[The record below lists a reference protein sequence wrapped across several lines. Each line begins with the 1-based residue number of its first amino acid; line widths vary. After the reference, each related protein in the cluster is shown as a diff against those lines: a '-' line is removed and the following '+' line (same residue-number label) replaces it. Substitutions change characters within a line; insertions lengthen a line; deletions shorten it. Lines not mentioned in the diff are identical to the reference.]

1 MPEKGDSQSW
11 IFHRSNFVLQW
22 RLHVLA
28 AFVFL
33 GMVII
38 GSIDGGTIRSIV
50 ESRRSTKQYL
60 TKKTHTQH
68 PFTNLTQQQEI
79 LRNFSAITK
88 NGTTSTPLA
97 QESND
102 KKPLTQNP
110 LMNLTRQQE
119 TLQNFSTVTKNGTT
133 DTYTRV
139 PPSSNMVLNNNENVS
154 FAQNYSDGVLENLV
168 SGRNGSDGSVK
179 WLSTE
184 LEPNLTENLL
194 SRWLAPGGEPCRESR
209 TVEIVIP
216 GLDGKDLIELTAG
229 DSHEFRFQALD
240 ESKNLVCSG
249 GDYFET
255 DLSGEAWKSRPL
267 VRDFGNGSYSILLQ
281 VHPDF
286 AGDYNLTL
294 ILLYRHFLGL
304 KFSPWRFV
312 FDKQLRKFRIKFVKG
327 GTRLPKIGTCEKSD
341 FNRDLWLGSGSL
353 GMLESNG
360 WVYSSH
366 CSFRLFSADSA
377 WNCLKNRW
385 VFFWGDSNHVDTIR
399 NTLNFVLDLPQISSV
414 PRRFDLNF
422 SNPKDASQTVRIT
435 SIFNGHWNETMNYE
449 GFNSLMDEGFR
460 SLLKKY
466 FSEDTVPDTIIMNSG
481 LHDGVHWRNLRAYS
495 EGAGFAASFWKEVM
509 DSVRQRG
516 LAVPRIFYRTTIATG
531 GYAKSLAFNPNK
543 MEAFNW
549 VALDKFRR
557 AGLVSGVI
565 DNFDMTFPWHF
576 DNRCNDGVH
585 YGRPLAK
592 MKWRDG
598 EIGHQ
603 YFVDFMLAHV
613 LLNALCSR

>member
-1 MPEKGDSQSW
+1 
-11 IFHRSNFVLQW
+11 
-22 RLHVLA
+22 
-28 AFVFL
+28 
-33 GMVII
+33 
-38 GSIDGGTIRSIV
+38 
-50 ESRRSTKQYL
+50 
-60 TKKTHTQH
+60 
-68 PFTNLTQQQEI
+68 
-79 LRNFSAITK
+79 
-88 NGTTSTPLA
+88 
-97 QESND
+97 
-102 KKPLTQNP
+102 
-110 LMNLTRQQE
+110 MNLTRQQE

-154 FAQNYSDGVLENLV
+154 FAQNYSDGVLENLA

-229 DSHEFRFQALD
+229 DSHEFCFQALD

-294 ILLYRHFLGL
+294 ILLFRHFLGL

-327 GTRLPKIGTCEKSD
+327 GTRLPKIGTCEKFD
-341 FNRDLWLGSGSL
+341 FNRDLWLGRWTRHAKNDGCQISNDGRYRCLAPDFPCQSPWCSGSL
-353 GMLESNG
+353 GMLE
-360 WVYSSH
+360 
-366 CSFRLFSADSA
+366 
-377 WNCLKNRW
+377 
-385 VFFWGDSNHVDTIR
+385 I
-399 NTLNFVLDLPQISSV
+399 

-449 GFNSLMDEGFR
+449 GFNSLNDEGFR

-466 FSEDTVPDTIIMNSG
+466 FSEDTVLDTIIMNSG
-481 LHDGVHWRNLRAYS
+481 LHECVHWHNLRAYS
-495 EGAGFAASFWKEVM
+495 EGAGYAASFWKEVM

-531 GYAKSLAFNPNK
+531 GYARSLAFNPNK

-585 YGRPLAK
+585 YGRPPAK

-603 YFVDFMLAHV
+603 YFVDLMLAHV

>member
-1 MPEKGDSQSW
+1 
-11 IFHRSNFVLQW
+11 
-22 RLHVLA
+22 
-28 AFVFL
+28 
-33 GMVII
+33 
-38 GSIDGGTIRSIV
+38 
-50 ESRRSTKQYL
+50 
-60 TKKTHTQH
+60 
-68 PFTNLTQQQEI
+68 
-79 LRNFSAITK
+79 
-88 NGTTSTPLA
+88 
-97 QESND
+97 
-102 KKPLTQNP
+102 
-110 LMNLTRQQE
+110 
-119 TLQNFSTVTKNGTT
+119 
-133 DTYTRV
+133 
-139 PPSSNMVLNNNENVS
+139 MVLNNNENVS
-154 FAQNYSDGVLENLV
+154 FTQNYSDGVLENLA

-209 TVEIVIP
+209 TVEIVIL
-216 GLDGKDLIELTAG
+216 GLD
-229 DSHEFRFQALD
+229 
-240 ESKNLVCSG
+240 G

-267 VRDFGNGSYSILLQ
+267 VRDFRNGSYSVLLQ

-286 AGDYNLTL
+286 AE
-294 ILLYRHFLGL
+294 
-304 KFSPWRFV
+304 
-312 FDKQLRKFRIKFVKG
+312 FRIKFVKG

-341 FNRDLWLGSGSL
+341 FNRDLWLGRWTRHAKNDGCQIINDGWYRCLASDFPCQSPWCSGSL

-360 WVYSSH
+360 WVYSNH

-385 VFFWGDSNHVDTIR
+385 VFFRGDSNHVDTIR
-399 NTLNFVLDLPQISSV
+399 NKLNFVLDLPQISSV
-414 PRRFDLNF
+414 PRWFDLNF
-422 SNPKDASQTVRIT
+422 SNLKDASQTVRIT
-435 SIFNGHWNETMNYE
+435 SVFNGHWNETMNYE
-449 GFNSLMDEGFR
+449 GFNSLNDEGFR
-460 SLLKKY
+460 SLLKK
-466 FSEDTVPDTIIMNSG
+466 
-481 LHDGVHWRNLRAYS
+481 AYS
-495 EGAGFAASFWKEVM
+495 EGAGYAPSFWKEVM

-531 GYAKSLAFNPNK
+531 GYARSLAFNPNK

-585 YGRPLAK
+585 YGRPPTK

-598 EIGHQ
+598 EIG
-603 YFVDFMLAHV
+603 
-613 LLNALCSR
+613 SRAA

>member
-1 MPEKGDSQSW
+1 MPEKGDTT
-11 IFHRSNFVLQW
+11 
-22 RLHVLA
+22 
-28 AFVFL
+28 FVFL

-60 TKKTHTQH
+60 IKKTHTQH

-88 NGTTSTPLA
+88 NGTTSTP
-97 QESND
+97 
-102 KKPLTQNP
+102 
-110 LMNLTRQQE
+110 
-119 TLQNFSTVTKNGTT
+119 
-133 DTYTRV
+133 
-139 PPSSNMVLNNNENVS
+139 SNMVLNNNENVS
-154 FAQNYSDGVLENLV
+154 FTQNYSDGVLENLA

-209 TVEIVIP
+209 TVEIVIL

-229 DSHEFRFQALD
+229 DSHEFR
-240 ESKNLVCSG
+240 

-255 DLSGEAWKSRPL
+255 DLSGEVWKSRPL
-267 VRDFGNGSYSILLQ
+267 VRDFRNGSYSVLLQ

-294 ILLYRHFLGL
+294 ILLYRHFLE
-304 KFSPWRFV
+304 
-312 FDKQLRKFRIKFVKG
+312 FRIKFIKG

-341 FNRDLWLGSGSL
+341 FNRDLWLGRWTRHAKNDGCQIINDGSYRCLASDFPCQSPWCSGSL

-360 WVYSSH
+360 WVYSNH

-385 VFFWGDSNHVDTIR
+385 VFFRGDSNHVDTIR
-399 NTLNFVLDLPQISSV
+399 NTLNFVLDLPQYHQCISNCSNTSV
-414 PRRFDLNF
+414 
-422 SNPKDASQTVRIT
+422 
-435 SIFNGHWNETMNYE
+435 FNGHWNETMNYE
-449 GFNSLMDEGFR
+449 GFNSLNDEGFR

-466 FSEDTVPDTIIMNSG
+466 FSEDTVLMNSG
-481 LHDGVHWRNLRAYS
+481 LHDAVHWRNLRAYS
-495 EGAGFAASFWKEVM
+495 EGAGYAPSFWKEVM

-531 GYAKSLAFNPNK
+531 GYARSLAFNPNK

-576 DNRCNDGVH
+576 DNWCNDGVH
-585 YGRPLAK
+585 YGRPPTK

-598 EIGHQ
+598 EIG
-603 YFVDFMLAHV
+603 
-613 LLNALCSR
+613 SRAA